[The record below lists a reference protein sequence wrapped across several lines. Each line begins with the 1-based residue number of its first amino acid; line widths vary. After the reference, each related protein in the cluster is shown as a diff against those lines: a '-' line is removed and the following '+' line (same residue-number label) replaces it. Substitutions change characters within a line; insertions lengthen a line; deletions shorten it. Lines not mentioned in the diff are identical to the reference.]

1 MEGKIYILKNLQEI
15 QDAERMNL
23 KLPKPD
29 YGSVVLNFL
38 VEDVMRYYV
47 DTDEQGN
54 QFIVVTFVDNC
65 TFRFYYEN
73 NLELII
79 KNHLNFR

>member
-29 YGSVVLNFL
+29 YG
-38 VEDVMRYYV
+38 R
-47 DTDEQGN
+47 
-54 QFIVVTFVDNC
+54 
-65 TFRFYYEN
+65 
-73 NLELII
+73 
-79 KNHLNFR
+79 